1 MSATRI
7 ATRAITLIQAAAAC
21 WGGGEL
27 NFVGLYQRAHD
38 CTEISSTSHEDIVIL
53 ICCISSHCSGKDR
66 KNLLL

>member
-7 ATRAITLIQAAAAC
+7 AIKSYHTNSGSRRLL
-21 WGGGEL
+21 GGEL

-66 KNLLL
+66 KKLLL